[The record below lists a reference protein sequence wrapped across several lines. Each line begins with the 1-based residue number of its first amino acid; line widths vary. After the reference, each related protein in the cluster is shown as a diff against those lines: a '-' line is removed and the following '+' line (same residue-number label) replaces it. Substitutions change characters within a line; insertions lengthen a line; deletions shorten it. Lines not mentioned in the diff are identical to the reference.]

1 MSWLMI
7 LASTFSQQQ
16 QAFFHFYHSNFSSP
30 ERMIAFVMGSK
41 RSLIYAAVT
50 LALYT
55 SLIHTST
62 HTSHPTPFDGTE
74 SVLLISKDYQSQPPQ
89 PMNANSLYRGK
100 IVDPQQTF
108 YSRLRPDRSGS
119 TIQDMLMA
127 AAYAMKSNLTYGGAC
142 DESYDQRELE
152 QNKFGSLPH
161 NNTNATLF
169 REKPSFLSPRVESIL
184 HLIRGLGLER
194 VIPLA
199 CPPPNFP
206 YIPVVNRIYYSRLNT
221 AVFTREFLQ
230 WVEHERQMAGAVKRT
245 EINEAATAASVL
257 ATSNQFVQTG
267 TSDLQPKQIALHI
280 RRGDVTP
287 CSRDPEI
294 LQRYLTSKYYQ
305 SVLEHYV
312 LRYPSFFNHSV
323 VTIYSE
329 TETLEPWVEFLK
341 KYNTNNE
348 KISVQTTTT
357 GNTKAST
364 ISQTIFLPHAWYT
377 SHRHSSKTP
386 KETTFFQIRL
396 LLNTD
401 LLAAWQ
407 AMITADVFLLSK
419 SSFSLVPALLN
430 TPMNSDVYRRIL
442 YTDFWYDPLPQ
453 WTRIDSMLQWKE
465 HESLEEVQAKY
476 C

>member
-1 MSWLMI
+1 MI
-7 LASTFSQQQ
+7 LASAFSHQQ

-30 ERMIAFVMGSK
+30 ERMIVFVMGSK
-41 RSLIYAAVT
+41 RSLIYAAVA

-62 HTSHPTPFDGTE
+62 HTSHPPPFDGTE
-74 SVLLISKDYQSQPPQ
+74 SFLVIPNDSQSQQPQ
-89 PMNANSLYRGK
+89 PINANSLYRVK
-100 IVDPQQTF
+100 ILNPQQTF

-127 AAYAMKSNLTYGGAC
+127 AAYAINSNQTYGGAC
-142 DESYDQRELE
+142 DVSYDERELA
-152 QNKFGSLPH
+152 QNKSGALPH
-161 NNTNATLF
+161 RNTNATMP
-169 REKPSFLSPRVESIL
+169 RGQSSFLSPRVESIL
-184 HLIRGLGLER
+184 HLIHGLGLEH

-199 CPPPNFP
+199 CPPANFP
-206 YIPVVNRIYYSRLNT
+206 DIPVVDRIYYSRWNT

-230 WVEHERQMAGAVKRT
+230 WVEHERQMAGAVKRP
-245 EINEAATAASVL
+245 EIEEATIAASVL
-257 ATSNQFVQTG
+257 TTHNQFVRTG
-267 TSDLQPKQIALHI
+267 TSDFQPKQIALHI

-287 CSRDPEI
+287 CSRDPDI
-294 LQRYLTSKYYQ
+294 LQRYLTNKYYQ

-329 TETLEPWVEFLK
+329 TETLEPWVDFLK

-348 KISVQTTTT
+348 KISVQTTATVNTT
-357 GNTKAST
+357 AST
-364 ISQTIFLPHAWYT
+364 ISQTILLPHAWYV
-377 SHRHSSKTP
+377 SRHSPKKTT
-386 KETTFFQIRL
+386 ETTFFQIRL

-407 AMITADVFLLSK
+407 AMISADVFLLSK

-442 YTDFWYDPLPQ
+442 YTDFWYDALPQ

-465 HESLEEVQAKY
+465 RESLEGVQAKY